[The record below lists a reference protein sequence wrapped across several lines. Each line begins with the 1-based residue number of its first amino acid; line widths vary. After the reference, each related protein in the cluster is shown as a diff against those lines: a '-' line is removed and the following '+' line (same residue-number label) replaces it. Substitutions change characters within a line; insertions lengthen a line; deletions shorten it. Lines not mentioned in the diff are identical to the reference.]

1 MDKLTLSPRE
11 RQLLKELNEI
21 YEGCKQLSDKL
32 ISTETQLENKE
43 KELSSL
49 QREFSKLKEENQHQK
64 ELIQTWKNSLE
75 SSICN
80 LPEID
85 E

>member
-49 QREFSKLKEENQHQK
+49 HREFSK
-64 ELIQTWKNSLE
+64 
-75 SSICN
+75 
-80 LPEID
+80 
-85 E
+85 

>member
-21 YEGCKQLSDKL
+21 YEGCKQLSDRL
-32 ISTETQLENKE
+32 ISTEAQLENKE

-64 ELIQTWKNSLE
+64 EVLQTWRQRLE
-75 SSICN
+75 STLSQLN
-80 LPEID
+80 DLN
-85 E
+85 